1 VALASLDDVNTWLPQ
16 DKLEADNADVDLF
29 QEDADRVVKGYLN
42 GVFPAATLATWA
54 DPDDTPGIIR
64 AIAGRLVAAKFYKQ
78 RYAEDVVDIP
88 EYAQQ
93 LYDEAMAMLMQVV
106 AGTLV
111 VDPAIQVPGQL
122 GELDFLPNDDS
133 EGPFFRMDLVF

>member
-1 VALASLDDVNTWLPQ
+1 VLASLDDVNTWLPQ
-16 DKLEADNADVDLF
+16 DKLEADVADVDLF
-29 QEDADRVVKGYLN
+29 QEDADRVIKGYLS
-42 GVFPAATLATWA
+42 GVFSAVTLAGWA
-54 DPDDTPGIIR
+54 DPGTTPVTIR

-106 AGTLV
+106 SGSLV
-111 VDPAIQVPGQL
+111 IDPAIQVPGQL